1 MALAMC
7 TRMDGTNMVTMIFGI
22 DVQYCDKLQLDRY
35 IKCMEEWEA
44 AKHQQARNQGGAE
57 GGEAP

>member
-1 MALAMC
+1 
-7 TRMDGTNMVTMIFGI
+7 MDGTNMVTMIFGI